1 MLELEANNRKESL
14 NGNVSVSN
22 SHADQPTMVMEYEN
36 QNKEKSM
43 QQTIEILQ
51 RQIKKSI
58 NLVTESTQSVTSDD
72 EKKLE
77 IMQKMKDIRKVET
90 NNKNPEVQMVKIIK
104 TDVQKNAP
112 MKIVRKLYLTM
123 KLQTIKM
130 PKARHHV

>member
-1 MLELEANNRKESL
+1 M
-14 NGNVSVSN
+14 
-22 SHADQPTMVMEYEN
+22 
-36 QNKEKSM
+36 
-43 QQTIEILQ
+43 
-51 RQIKKSI
+51 
-58 NLVTESTQSVTSDD
+58 SDD
-72 EKKLE
+72 KKKLE